1 MSDKIEENNNDENIN
16 ENEIEKPGKKLSAYR
31 NISYSKRDI
40 FYRKAKEE
48 GFRARSVYKL
58 KEIHYNYNILSQ
70 NSSKFVDLCAAPGSW
85 TQMLRILTK
94 SNKNAKIVS
103 VDIQDIV
110 PIEGVTIIKGDIT
123 RQDTI
128 EKILSNFNDEKIDV
142 VIFDGAPDVTGLIDV
157 DMYMQVE
164 LIIFALV
171 IVMKLLKKGGTFV
184 AKMFKVGAV
193 DDMKEIIRDNLY
205 AVKSDFYY
213 EKVKILFDNVFYFKP
228 SSSSFH
234 RIFTNVIEQVLHD
247 APHSTAVGIDE
258 GRCFVDLRN
267 HGKLCRL
274 EFFGEFTDALL
285 KQFTQIQH
293 LEIQRDVSGGNLRCL
308 HKVIG

>member
-1 MSDKIEENNNDENIN
+1 MTDKIEENKNQENLN

-31 NISYSKRDI
+31 NISYSKRDV

-58 KEIHYNYNILSQ
+58 KEIHYNYNILSPT
-70 NSSKFVDLCAAPGSW
+70 SSKFVDLCAAPGSW

-123 RQDTI
+123 RQETI

-213 EKVKILFDNVFYFKP
+213 EKVKILFDNIFYFKP
-228 SSSSFH
+228 SSSRASSHETYLICENFG
-234 RIFTNVIEQVLHD
+234 IEDEEILKVIEK
-247 APHSTAVGIDE
+247 STMEEIFNYEEQIKDE
-258 GRCFVDLRN
+258 KTKNFL
-267 HGKLCRL
+267 
-274 EFFGEFTDALL
+274 
-285 KQFTQIQH
+285 QFLVKGTYS
-293 LEIQRDVSGGNLRCL
+293 V
-308 HKVIG
+308 

>member
-1 MSDKIEENNNDENIN
+1 MSDNIVEDENS
-16 ENEIEKPGKKLSAYR
+16 IEKPGKKLSAYR

-58 KEIHYNYNILSQ
+58 KEIHYNYNILSPTYS
-70 NSSKFVDLCAAPGSW
+70 NFVDLCAAPGSW

-94 SNKNAKIVS
+94 SNPKSKIVS

-128 EKILSNFNDEKIDV
+128 EKILANFDQNKVDV
-142 VIFDGAPDVTGLIDV
+142 IIFDGAPDVTGVIDV

-171 IVMKLLKKGGTFV
+171 IVMKLLKKGGIFV
-184 AKMFKVGAV
+184 AKMFKVGAG
-193 DDMKEIIRDNLY
+193 DDLEKVRRENLY

-228 SSSSFH
+228 TSSRASSH
-234 RIFTNVIEQVLHD
+234 ETY
-247 APHSTAVGIDE
+247 
-258 GRCFVDLRN
+258 
-267 HGKLCRL
+267 
-274 EFFGEFTDALL
+274 
-285 KQFTQIQH
+285 
-293 LEIQRDVSGGNLRCL
+293 LRCENFEIEDDDIL
-308 HKVIG
+308 KIIEKATMEEIFNYEELIKDEKAKNFLQFLVKGKYSL

>member
-1 MSDKIEENNNDENIN
+1 MSDNIVEDENS
-16 ENEIEKPGKKLSAYR
+16 IEKPGKKLSAYR
-31 NISYSKRDI
+31 NVSYSKRDI

-58 KEIHYNYNILSQ
+58 KEIHYNYNILSPTYS
-70 NSSKFVDLCAAPGSW
+70 NFVDLCAAPGSW

-94 SNKNAKIVS
+94 SNPKSKIVS

-128 EKILSNFNDEKIDV
+128 EKILANFDQNKVDV
-142 VIFDGAPDVTGLIDV
+142 IIFDGAPDVTGVIDV

-171 IVMKLLKKGGTFV
+171 IVMKLLKKGGIFV
-184 AKMFKVGAV
+184 AKMFKVGAG
-193 DDMKEIIRDNLY
+193 DDLEKVRRENLY

-228 SSSSFH
+228 TSSRASSHETYLICENFEIEDDDILKIIEKATMEE
-234 RIFTNVIEQVLHD
+234 IFNYEELIKNEKAKNFLQFLVK
-247 APHSTAVGIDE
+247 
-258 GRCFVDLRN
+258 
-267 HGKLCRL
+267 GKYSL
-274 EFFGEFTDALL
+274 
-285 KQFTQIQH
+285 
-293 LEIQRDVSGGNLRCL
+293 
-308 HKVIG
+308 

>member
-1 MSDKIEENNNDENIN
+1 MSDNIQEEENS
-16 ENEIEKPGKKLSAYR
+16 IEKPGKKLSAYR

-58 KEIHYNYNILSQ
+58 KEIHYNYNILSPS
-70 NSSKFVDLCAAPGSW
+70 NSNFVDLCAAPGSW

-94 SNKNAKIVS
+94 SNPNAKIVS
-103 VDIQDIV
+103 VDIQHIV

-128 EKILSNFNDEKIDV
+128 EKILSNFDNKKVDV
-142 VIFDGAPDVTGLIDV
+142 IIFDGAPDVTGVIDV

-171 IVMKLLKKGGTFV
+171 IVMKLLKKGGIFV
-184 AKMFKVGAV
+184 AKMFKVGAG
-193 DDMKEIIRDNLY
+193 DDLEKVRRENLY

-228 SSSSFH
+228 TSSRASSHETYLICENFEIEDEDVLKIIENATMEE
-234 RIFTNVIEQVLHD
+234 IFNFEELIK
-247 APHSTAVGIDE
+247 DE
-258 GRCFVDLRN
+258 KAKNFLQFLVK
-267 HGKLCRL
+267 GKYSL
-274 EFFGEFTDALL
+274 
-285 KQFTQIQH
+285 
-293 LEIQRDVSGGNLRCL
+293 
-308 HKVIG
+308 

>member
-1 MSDKIEENNNDENIN
+1 MSDNIVEDENS
-16 ENEIEKPGKKLSAYR
+16 IEKPGKKLSAYR

-58 KEIHYNYNILSQ
+58 KEIHYNYNILSPTYS
-70 NSSKFVDLCAAPGSW
+70 NFVDLCAAPGSW

-94 SNKNAKIVS
+94 SNPKSKIVS

-128 EKILSNFNDEKIDV
+128 EKILANFDQNKVDV
-142 VIFDGAPDVTGLIDV
+142 IIFDGAPDVTGVIDV

-171 IVMKLLKKGGTFV
+171 IAMKLLKKGGIFV
-184 AKMFKVGAV
+184 AKMFKVGAG
-193 DDMKEIIRDNLY
+193 DDLEKVRRENLY

-228 SSSSFH
+228 TSSRASSHETYLICENFEIEDDDILKIIEKATMEE
-234 RIFTNVIEQVLHD
+234 IFNYEELIK
-247 APHSTAVGIDE
+247 DE
-258 GRCFVDLRN
+258 KAKNFLQFLVK
-267 HGKLCRL
+267 GKYSL
-274 EFFGEFTDALL
+274 
-285 KQFTQIQH
+285 
-293 LEIQRDVSGGNLRCL
+293 
-308 HKVIG
+308 

>member
-1 MSDKIEENNNDENIN
+1 MIDKIEENKNQENLN

-31 NISYSKRDI
+31 NISYSKRDV

-58 KEIHYNYNILSQ
+58 KEIHYNYNILSPT
-70 NSSKFVDLCAAPGSW
+70 SSKFVDLCAAPGSW

-123 RQDTI
+123 RQETI

-213 EKVKILFDNVFYFKP
+213 EKVKILFDNIFYFKP
-228 SSSSFH
+228 SSSRASSHETYLICENFG
-234 RIFTNVIEQVLHD
+234 IEDEEVLKVIEK
-247 APHSTAVGIDE
+247 STMEEIFNYEEQIKDE
-258 GRCFVDLRN
+258 KTKNFL
-267 HGKLCRL
+267 
-274 EFFGEFTDALL
+274 
-285 KQFTQIQH
+285 QFLVKGTYS
-293 LEIQRDVSGGNLRCL
+293 L
-308 HKVIG
+308 

>member
-1 MSDKIEENNNDENIN
+1 MSDNIQEEENS
-16 ENEIEKPGKKLSAYR
+16 IEKPGKKLSAYR

-58 KEIHYNYNILSQ
+58 KEIHYNYNILSPSYS
-70 NSSKFVDLCAAPGSW
+70 NFVDLCAAPGSW

-94 SNKNAKIVS
+94 SNPNAKIVS
-103 VDIQDIV
+103 VDIQHIV

-128 EKILSNFNDEKIDV
+128 EKILANFDQKKVDV
-142 VIFDGAPDVTGLIDV
+142 IIFDGAPDVTGVIDV

-171 IVMKLLKKGGTFV
+171 IVMKLLKKGGIFV
-184 AKMFKVGAV
+184 AKMFKVGAG
-193 DDMKEIIRDNLY
+193 DDLEKVRRENLY

-228 SSSSFH
+228 TSSRASSHETYLICENFEIEDEDILKIIENATMEE
-234 RIFTNVIEQVLHD
+234 IFNYEELIK
-247 APHSTAVGIDE
+247 DE
-258 GRCFVDLRN
+258 KAKNFL
-267 HGKLCRL
+267 
-274 EFFGEFTDALL
+274 
-285 KQFTQIQH
+285 QFLVKKII
-293 LEIQRDVSGGNLRCL
+293 LYL
-308 HKVIG
+308 

>member
-1 MSDKIEENNNDENIN
+1 MTDKIEENIN

-31 NISYSKRDI
+31 NISYSKRDV

-58 KEIHYNYNILSQ
+58 KEIHYNYNILSPT
-70 NSSKFVDLCAAPGSW
+70 SSKFVDLCAAPGSW

-123 RQDTI
+123 RQETI

-213 EKVKILFDNVFYFKP
+213 EKVKILFDNIFYFKP
-228 SSSSFH
+228 SSSRASSHETYLICENFG
-234 RIFTNVIEQVLHD
+234 IEDEEILKVIEK
-247 APHSTAVGIDE
+247 STMEEIFNYEEQIKDE
-258 GRCFVDLRN
+258 KTRN
-267 HGKLCRL
+267 FL
-274 EFFGEFTDALL
+274 
-285 KQFTQIQH
+285 QFLVKGTYS
-293 LEIQRDVSGGNLRCL
+293 L
-308 HKVIG
+308 

>member
-1 MSDKIEENNNDENIN
+1 MSDNIQEEENS
-16 ENEIEKPGKKLSAYR
+16 IEKPGKKLSAYR

-58 KEIHYNYNILSQ
+58 KEIHYNYNILSPSYS
-70 NSSKFVDLCAAPGSW
+70 NFVDLCAAPGSW

-94 SNKNAKIVS
+94 SNPNAKIVS
-103 VDIQDIV
+103 VDIQHIV

-128 EKILSNFNDEKIDV
+128 EKILANFDQKKVDV
-142 VIFDGAPDVTGLIDV
+142 IIFDGAPDVTGVIDV

-171 IVMKLLKKGGTFV
+171 IVMKLLKKGGIFV
-184 AKMFKVGAV
+184 AKMFKVGAG
-193 DDMKEIIRDNLY
+193 DDLEKVRRENLY

-228 SSSSFH
+228 TSSRASSHETYLICENFEIEDEDILKIIENATMEE
-234 RIFTNVIEQVLHD
+234 IFNYEELIKDKKAKNFLQFLVK
-247 APHSTAVGIDE
+247 
-258 GRCFVDLRN
+258 
-267 HGKLCRL
+267 GKYSL
-274 EFFGEFTDALL
+274 
-285 KQFTQIQH
+285 
-293 LEIQRDVSGGNLRCL
+293 
-308 HKVIG
+308 

>member
-1 MSDKIEENNNDENIN
+1 MIENNNKIEEDLNG
-16 ENEIEKPGKKLSAYR
+16 NEIEKPGKKLSAYR

-40 FYRKAKEE
+40 YYRKAKEE

-58 KEIHYNYNILSQ
+58 KEINYNYNILSPS
-70 NSSKFVDLCAAPGSW
+70 SSKFVDLCAAPGSW

-103 VDIQDIV
+103 VDIQHIV

-171 IVMKLLKKGGTFV
+171 IVMKLLKKGGIFV

-228 SSSSFH
+228 SSSRASSHETYLICENFG
-234 RIFTNVIEQVLHD
+234 IDDEEILKVIEKATMEEIFNYEEQ
-247 APHSTAVGIDE
+247 IKDE
-258 GRCFVDLRN
+258 KTRN
-267 HGKLCRL
+267 FL
-274 EFFGEFTDALL
+274 
-285 KQFTQIQH
+285 QFLVKGTYS
-293 LEIQRDVSGGNLRCL
+293 L
-308 HKVIG
+308 

>member
-1 MSDKIEENNNDENIN
+1 MTDNIKEKNINIEENIN

-31 NISYSKRDI
+31 NVSYSKRDI

-58 KEIHYNYNILSQ
+58 KEIHYNYNILSSA
-70 NSSKFVDLCAAPGSW
+70 SSKFVDLCAAPGSW

-184 AKMFKVGAV
+184 AKMFKVGAA
-193 DDMKEIIRDNLY
+193 DDVKEIIRDNLY

-228 SSSSFH
+228 SSSRASSHETYLICENFEIEDDDILKIIEKATMEE
-234 RIFTNVIEQVLHD
+234 IFNYEELIK
-247 APHSTAVGIDE
+247 DE
-258 GRCFVDLRN
+258 KTKNFLQFLVK
-267 HGKLCRL
+267 GKYSL
-274 EFFGEFTDALL
+274 
-285 KQFTQIQH
+285 
-293 LEIQRDVSGGNLRCL
+293 
-308 HKVIG
+308 

>member
-1 MSDKIEENNNDENIN
+1 MSEIIPDNKNINNNNEENIN
-16 ENEIEKPGKKLSAYR
+16 DNEIEKPGKKLSAYR
-31 NISYSKRDI
+31 NVSYSKRDI

-58 KEIHYNYNILSQ
+58 KEIHYNYNILSPS
-70 NSSKFVDLCAAPGSW
+70 SSKFVDLCAAPGSW

-103 VDIQDIV
+103 VDIQHIV

-128 EKILSNFNDEKIDV
+128 EKILSNFNDEKVDV

-171 IVMKLLKKGGTFV
+171 IVMKLLKKGGIFV

-193 DDMKEIIRDNLY
+193 DDVKEIIRDNLY

-228 SSSSFH
+228 SSSRASSHETYLICENFD
-234 RIFTNVIEQVLHD
+234 IEDEEILKVIEK
-247 APHSTAVGIDE
+247 STMEEIFNYEEQIKDKKTK
-258 GRCFVDLRN
+258 RFL
-267 HGKLCRL
+267 
-274 EFFGEFTDALL
+274 
-285 KQFTQIQH
+285 QFLVKGTYS
-293 LEIQRDVSGGNLRCL
+293 L
-308 HKVIG
+308 

>member
-1 MSDKIEENNNDENIN
+1 MTDEIEENKNQENLN

-31 NISYSKRDI
+31 NISYSKRDV

-58 KEIHYNYNILSQ
+58 KEIHYNYNILSPT
-70 NSSKFVDLCAAPGSW
+70 SSKFVDLCAAPGSW

-123 RQDTI
+123 RQETI

-142 VIFDGAPDVTGLIDV
+142 VIFDGAPDVTGLIDI

-213 EKVKILFDNVFYFKP
+213 EKVKILFDNIFYFKP
-228 SSSSFH
+228 SSSRASSHETYLICENFG
-234 RIFTNVIEQVLHD
+234 IEDEEILKVIEK
-247 APHSTAVGIDE
+247 STMEEMFNYEEQIKDE
-258 GRCFVDLRN
+258 KTKNFL
-267 HGKLCRL
+267 
-274 EFFGEFTDALL
+274 
-285 KQFTQIQH
+285 QFLVKGTYS
-293 LEIQRDVSGGNLRCL
+293 L
-308 HKVIG
+308 

>member
-1 MSDKIEENNNDENIN
+1 MSDNIQEEENSIEE
-16 ENEIEKPGKKLSAYR
+16 PGKKLSAYR

-58 KEIHYNYNILSQ
+58 KEIHYNYNILSPSYS
-70 NSSKFVDLCAAPGSW
+70 NFVDLCAAPGSW

-94 SNKNAKIVS
+94 SNPNAKIVS
-103 VDIQDIV
+103 VDIQHIV

-128 EKILSNFNDEKIDV
+128 EKILSNFDNKKVDV
-142 VIFDGAPDVTGLIDV
+142 IIFDGAPDVTGVIDV

-171 IVMKLLKKGGTFV
+171 IVMKLLKKGGIFV
-184 AKMFKVGAV
+184 AKMFKVGAG
-193 DDMKEIIRDNLY
+193 DDLEKVRRENLY

-228 SSSSFH
+228 TSSRASSHETYLICENFEIEDEDVLKIIENATMEE
-234 RIFTNVIEQVLHD
+234 IFNFEELIK
-247 APHSTAVGIDE
+247 DE
-258 GRCFVDLRN
+258 KAKNFLQFLVK
-267 HGKLCRL
+267 GKYSL
-274 EFFGEFTDALL
+274 
-285 KQFTQIQH
+285 
-293 LEIQRDVSGGNLRCL
+293 
-308 HKVIG
+308 

>member
-1 MSDKIEENNNDENIN
+1 MSEIIPDNKNINNNNEENIN
-16 ENEIEKPGKKLSAYR
+16 DNEIEKPGKKLSAYR
-31 NISYSKRDI
+31 NVSYSKRDI

-58 KEIHYNYNILSQ
+58 KEIHYNYNILSPS
-70 NSSKFVDLCAAPGSW
+70 SSKFVDLCAAPGSW

-103 VDIQDIV
+103 VDIQHIV

-128 EKILSNFNDEKIDV
+128 EKILSNFNDEKVDV

-171 IVMKLLKKGGTFV
+171 IVMKLLKKGGIFV

-193 DDMKEIIRDNLY
+193 DDVKEIIRDNLY

-228 SSSSFH
+228 SSSRASSHEIYLICENFDIEDEEILKEIEKSTMEEIFNYEEQIKDKKTKSF
-234 RIFTNVIEQVLHD
+234 L
-247 APHSTAVGIDE
+247 
-258 GRCFVDLRN
+258 
-267 HGKLCRL
+267 
-274 EFFGEFTDALL
+274 
-285 KQFTQIQH
+285 QFLVKGTYS
-293 LEIQRDVSGGNLRCL
+293 L
-308 HKVIG
+308 

>member
-1 MSDKIEENNNDENIN
+1 MTDKIEENLN

-31 NISYSKRDI
+31 NISYSKRDV

-58 KEIHYNYNILSQ
+58 KEIHYNYNILSPT
-70 NSSKFVDLCAAPGSW
+70 SSKFVDLCAAPGSW

-123 RQDTI
+123 RQETI

-142 VIFDGAPDVTGLIDV
+142 VIFDGSPDVTGLIDV

-213 EKVKILFDNVFYFKP
+213 EKVKILFDNIFYFKP
-228 SSSSFH
+228 SSSRASSHETYLICENFG
-234 RIFTNVIEQVLHD
+234 IEDEEILKVIEK
-247 APHSTAVGIDE
+247 STMEEIFNYEEQIKDE
-258 GRCFVDLRN
+258 KTKNFL
-267 HGKLCRL
+267 
-274 EFFGEFTDALL
+274 
-285 KQFTQIQH
+285 QFIVKGTYS
-293 LEIQRDVSGGNLRCL
+293 L
-308 HKVIG
+308 

>member
-1 MSDKIEENNNDENIN
+1 MSDNIQEEENS
-16 ENEIEKPGKKLSAYR
+16 IEKPGKKLSAYR

-58 KEIHYNYNILSQ
+58 KEIHYNYNILSPSYS
-70 NSSKFVDLCAAPGSW
+70 NFVDLCAAPGSW

-94 SNKNAKIVS
+94 SNPNAKIVS
-103 VDIQDIV
+103 VDIQHIV

-128 EKILSNFNDEKIDV
+128 EKILSNFDNKKVDV
-142 VIFDGAPDVTGLIDV
+142 IIFDGAPDVTGVIDV

-171 IVMKLLKKGGTFV
+171 IVMKLLKKGGIFV
-184 AKMFKVGAV
+184 AKMFKVGAG
-193 DDMKEIIRDNLY
+193 DDLEKVRRENLY

-228 SSSSFH
+228 TSSRASSHETYLICENFE
-234 RIFTNVIEQVLHD
+234 IEDENILKVIENATMEEIFNYEEL
-247 APHSTAVGIDE
+247 IKDE
-258 GRCFVDLRN
+258 KAKNFLQFLVK
-267 HGKLCRL
+267 GKYS
-274 EFFGEFTDALL
+274 
-285 KQFTQIQH
+285 I
-293 LEIQRDVSGGNLRCL
+293 
-308 HKVIG
+308 

>member
-1 MSDKIEENNNDENIN
+1 MTYKKIMDNDIEEEENN
-16 ENEIEKPGKKLSAYR
+16 IEKPGKKLSAYR

-58 KEIHYNYNILSQ
+58 KEIHYNYNILSPSYS
-70 NSSKFVDLCAAPGSW
+70 NFVDLCAAPGSW
-85 TQMLRILTK
+85 TQMLRIITK
-94 SNKNAKIVS
+94 SNPKAKIVS
-103 VDIQDIV
+103 VDIQHIV

-128 EKILSNFNDEKIDV
+128 EKILANFDQNKVDV
-142 VIFDGAPDVTGLIDV
+142 IIFDGAPDVTGVIDI

-171 IVMKLLKKGGTFV
+171 IVMKLLKKGGIFV
-184 AKMFKVGAV
+184 AKMFKVGAG
-193 DDMKEIIRDNLY
+193 DDLEKVKRENLY

-228 SSSSFH
+228 SSSRASSHETYLICENFEIEDGDILKEIEKATMEE
-234 RIFTNVIEQVLHD
+234 IFNYEELIK
-247 APHSTAVGIDE
+247 DE
-258 GRCFVDLRN
+258 KTKNFLQFLVK
-267 HGKLCRL
+267 GKYS
-274 EFFGEFTDALL
+274 
-285 KQFTQIQH
+285 I
-293 LEIQRDVSGGNLRCL
+293 
-308 HKVIG
+308 

>member
-1 MSDKIEENNNDENIN
+1 MNSSTITNQ
-16 ENEIEKPGKKLSAYR
+16 EKESSSFR

-58 KEIHYNYNILSQ
+58 KEIHYNYNILS

-110 PIEGVTIIKGDIT
+110 PIEGVNIIKGDIT

-128 EKILSNFNDEKIDV
+128 EKILSHFNNEKVDV
-142 VIFDGAPDVTGLIDV
+142 IIFDGAPDVSGLIDI

-164 LIIFALV
+164 LIIFSLV
-171 IVMKLLKKGGTFV
+171 IVMKLLRKGGKFV
-184 AKMFKVGAV
+184 AKMFKVGAREDYDEV
-193 DDMKEIIRDNLY
+193 VTSSLY
-205 AVKSDFYY
+205 SVKSDFYY

-228 SSSSFH
+228 SSSRVTSH
-234 RIFTNVIEQVLHD
+234 ETYLICEGYDIENDNIRKIIEDSSMEDIFDFENKIKD
-247 APHSTAVGIDE
+247 DE
-258 GRCFVDLRN
+258 TKNFLRYLVQ
-267 HGKLCRL
+267 GSYS
-274 EFFGEFTDALL
+274 
-285 KQFTQIQH
+285 I
-293 LEIQRDVSGGNLRCL
+293 
-308 HKVIG
+308 

>member
-1 MSDKIEENNNDENIN
+1 MSDNIVEDENS
-16 ENEIEKPGKKLSAYR
+16 IEKPGKKLSAYR
-31 NISYSKRDI
+31 NVSYSKRDI

-58 KEIHYNYNILSQ
+58 KEIHYNYNILSPTYS
-70 NSSKFVDLCAAPGSW
+70 NFVDLCAAPGSW

-94 SNKNAKIVS
+94 SNPKSKIVS

-128 EKILSNFNDEKIDV
+128 EKILANFDQNKVDV
-142 VIFDGAPDVTGLIDV
+142 IIFDGAPDVTGVIDV

-171 IVMKLLKKGGTFV
+171 IVMKLLKKGGIFV
-184 AKMFKVGAV
+184 AKMFKVGAG
-193 DDMKEIIRDNLY
+193 DDLEKVRRENLY

-228 SSSSFH
+228 TSSRASSHETYLICENFEIENDDILKIIEKATMEE
-234 RIFTNVIEQVLHD
+234 IFNYEELIK
-247 APHSTAVGIDE
+247 DE
-258 GRCFVDLRN
+258 KAKNFLQFLVK
-267 HGKLCRL
+267 GKYSL
-274 EFFGEFTDALL
+274 
-285 KQFTQIQH
+285 
-293 LEIQRDVSGGNLRCL
+293 
-308 HKVIG
+308 

>member
-1 MSDKIEENNNDENIN
+1 MSDNIVEDENS
-16 ENEIEKPGKKLSAYR
+16 IEKPGKKLSAYR
-31 NISYSKRDI
+31 NVSYSKRDI

-58 KEIHYNYNILSQ
+58 KEIHYNYNILSPTYS
-70 NSSKFVDLCAAPGSW
+70 NFVDLCAAPGSW

-94 SNKNAKIVS
+94 SNPKSKIVS

-128 EKILSNFNDEKIDV
+128 EKILANFDQNKVDV
-142 VIFDGAPDVTGLIDV
+142 IIFDGAPDVTGVIDV

-171 IVMKLLKKGGTFV
+171 IVMKLLKKGGIFV
-184 AKMFKVGAV
+184 AKMFKFGAG
-193 DDMKEIIRDNLY
+193 DDLEKVRRENLY

-228 SSSSFH
+228 TSSRASSHETYLICENFEIEDDDILKIIEKATMEE
-234 RIFTNVIEQVLHD
+234 IFNYEELIK
-247 APHSTAVGIDE
+247 DE
-258 GRCFVDLRN
+258 KAKNFLQFLVK
-267 HGKLCRL
+267 GKYSL
-274 EFFGEFTDALL
+274 
-285 KQFTQIQH
+285 
-293 LEIQRDVSGGNLRCL
+293 
-308 HKVIG
+308 

>member
-1 MSDKIEENNNDENIN
+1 MTDNIKEKNINIEENIN

-31 NISYSKRDI
+31 NVSYSKRDI

-58 KEIHYNYNILSQ
+58 KEIHYNYNILSSS
-70 NSSKFVDLCAAPGSW
+70 SSKFVDLCAAPGSW

-184 AKMFKVGAV
+184 AKMFKVGAA
-193 DDMKEIIRDNLY
+193 DDVKEIIRDNLY

-213 EKVKILFDNVFYFKP
+213 EKVKILFNNVFYFKP
-228 SSSSFH
+228 SSSRASSHETYLICENFD
-234 RIFTNVIEQVLHD
+234 IEDEDILKVIEK
-247 APHSTAVGIDE
+247 ATMEEIFNYEEKIKDE
-258 GRCFVDLRN
+258 KTKNF
-267 HGKLCRL
+267 L
-274 EFFGEFTDALL
+274 EFLVKGAYSL
-285 KQFTQIQH
+285 
-293 LEIQRDVSGGNLRCL
+293 
-308 HKVIG
+308 

>member
-1 MSDKIEENNNDENIN
+1 MTENNNKIEEELN

-40 FYRKAKEE
+40 YYRKAKEE

-58 KEIHYNYNILSQ
+58 KEIHYNYNILSPS
-70 NSSKFVDLCAAPGSW
+70 SSKFVDLCAAPGSW

-103 VDIQDIV
+103 VDIQHIV

-128 EKILSNFNDEKIDV
+128 EKILSNFNDEKVDV

-171 IVMKLLKKGGTFV
+171 IVMKLLKKGGIFV

-228 SSSSFH
+228 SSSRASSHETYLICENFG
-234 RIFTNVIEQVLHD
+234 IEDEDILKVIEKATMEEIFNYEEQ
-247 APHSTAVGIDE
+247 IKDE
-258 GRCFVDLRN
+258 KTRN
-267 HGKLCRL
+267 FL
-274 EFFGEFTDALL
+274 
-285 KQFTQIQH
+285 QFLVKGTYS
-293 LEIQRDVSGGNLRCL
+293 L
-308 HKVIG
+308 